1 MNTPKLSVIILT
13 YNTKD
18 ITLDAIKSIEKNYKD
33 KVSDGIFQLI
43 VCDNKSKDGTI
54 EALNEYKKTSS
65 IKLFQIVDNGSN
77 LGFAAGNNKGI
88 FYVKGEYVLF
98 LNPDTV
104 VYKDT
109 LDHMIDFMDKNPKV
123 GASSC
128 KLINKDG
135 LVDFNC
141 HRGFPTPWNAFCYF
155 SGLQRIFPKSRLF
168 SGYTQG
174 WKNSDSTHKV
184 DAIEGAFMLIPYNIG
199 EKVGWWDEDYFFYG
213 EDLQLCF
220 DIQKLGYEIYY
231 LGEVSIM
238 HIGGAASGIKK
249 DSENI
254 TTANLETKKRL
265 QIARFKAMRIFYEKN
280 YKNKYSF
287 FIYYLVQL
295 GINVLER
302 KTLSAL

>member
-43 VCDNKSKDGTI
+43 VCDNKSKNSTI

-184 DAIEGAFMLIPYNIG
+184 DSIEGAFMLIPYNIG